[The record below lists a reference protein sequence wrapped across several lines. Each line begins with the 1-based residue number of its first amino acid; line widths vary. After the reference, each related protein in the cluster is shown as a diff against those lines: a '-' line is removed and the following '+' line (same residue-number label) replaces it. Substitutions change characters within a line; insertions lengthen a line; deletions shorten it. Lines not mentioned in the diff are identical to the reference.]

1 MGEQGNRRKEG
12 VLEKTSDWLDLP
24 ADVLAGLPRLE
35 LTGDRELYLENYR
48 GILSYS
54 REELH
59 VDGGKWVLLIRGR
72 ELEIRAMREK
82 ELLIVGWIDGME
94 LV

>member
-1 MGEQGNRRKEG
+1 MGEQANRRKEG
-12 VLEKTSDWLDLP
+12 LLEKTSTWFDLP
-24 ADVLAGLPRLE
+24 ADILAGLPRLE
-35 LTGDRELYLENYR
+35 MTGDRELHLENYR

-59 VDGGKWVLLIRGR
+59 LDGGKWVLMVRGR
-72 ELEIRAMREK
+72 DLEIRVMREK
-82 ELLIVGWIDGME
+82 ELLIVGWIDSME